1 MSTETTTSQ
10 TLADATGTWVIDP
23 THTNIGFSVRHAMVS
38 KVRGHFNDYTGSFTI
53 DGANL
58 ANSIAELTIQS
69 ASIETKTPDRDA
81 HLKSPDF
88 LDVEN
93 FPTLTFV
100 STSVAPKGDDEV
112 VVTGD
117 LTIHGV
123 TKSVDVTYTFLG
135 LSTDPY
141 GNNKIGFEGS
151 AKISR
156 KDFGLTWNAA
166 LETGGVMI
174 GDDIKLNLDVEAN
187 KQV

>member
-1 MSTETTTSQ
+1 MSTATTETTITQ
-10 TLADATGTWVIDP
+10 ATGTWVIDP
-23 THTNIGFSVRHAMVS
+23 VHTNLGFSVRHAMVS
-38 KVRGHFNDYTGSFTI
+38 KVRGNFTDYTGSFTI
-53 DGANL
+53 DGDNL
-58 ANSIAELTIQS
+58 ANSTAELTIQT
-69 ASIETKTPDRDA
+69 ASIETKTADRDA

-93 FPTLTFV
+93 FPTLTFK
-100 STSVAPKGDDEV
+100 STAVASKGDDI

-123 TKSVDVTYTFLG
+123 TKSVDVVYTFLG

-166 LETGGVMI
+166 LETGGVMV

-187 KQV
+187 KQA